1 MSAESGNAHADVN
14 ASLEYMDNLLD
25 PSREL
30 LAIPYSSATAKAC
43 RSDMAKIRHHIDCLE
58 HQRAAL
64 VDRVTALVEAL
75 KGMRDKLYSVAERHN
90 DRSCDY
96 DVCKE
101 VRDCDAALRAAGV
114 VL

>member
-1 MSAESGNAHADVN
+1 MSAESGKAHADVN

-30 LAIPYSSATAKAC
+30 LAIPYSSATVKAC

-58 HQRAAL
+58 HQRA
-64 VDRVTALVEAL
+64 ALVEAL

-114 VL
+114 VLP